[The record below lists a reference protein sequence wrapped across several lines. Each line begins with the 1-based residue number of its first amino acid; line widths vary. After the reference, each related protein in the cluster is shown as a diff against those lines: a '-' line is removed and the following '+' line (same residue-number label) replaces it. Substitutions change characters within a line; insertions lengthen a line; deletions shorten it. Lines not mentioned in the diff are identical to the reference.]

1 VYSFKKNAENASS
14 VNVPF
19 ARFTQ
24 QPLRFPGFLAKFA
37 VYHKRYLVYFSTNK
51 LDDLIVNCFF
61 GHSPYLTRKSLA
73 RNKVANGVLRYEVR
87 GVLYL

>member
-1 VYSFKKNAENASS
+1 MYSFKKNAENASS